1 MADRL
6 HANALRASSRQSHFG
21 GILSKGALIGMRDEC
36 SFPASMTP
44 RTRFLIVAAIALLF
58 ISGTATAVYCVI
70 SYLQGKS
77 LYARAYRETLSG
89 HYPDAIVLYT
99 AATHKILD
107 PTTRALAYGNRGWCF
122 AKLHN
127 DTQAIRDFT
136 ESIRIDSRPVYSVL
150 DRGLAYHRKGEF
162 EKALADYDT
171 AISKDPNVID
181 ALYYRGV
188 IFANRG
194 EWTKA
199 IADFTEAI
207 RCQPDNPQLF
217 VDRGMAYAALKQLDA
232 AIANFDSALSF
243 DPIDADA
250 FIQRA
255 DAYRR
260 KGDPRKGLADVTEA
274 IREMPKRPGL
284 YYARAIIYLDRG
296 AIDEGIVDCNEAL
309 RLEPD
314 YDLGYL
320 ARARAYLHKRDWEK
334 CLNDADAALKITN
347 SEWGHYLRG
356 RALTA
361 RGEFDE
367 AISEFDQALA
377 LSPVDTW
384 AIIFRAANY
393 AYRSEYT
400 RALDDLKKAVE
411 RFPGVATAHYGLAW
425 FLATCPN
432 DAYRDGAQAIAEATK
447 TCDLSDWKAWWA
459 LDALAV
465 AYAEHGEFDEA
476 IRYVNMALDLPNASP
491 QERFLV
497 EQRRTAYNYR
507 IVVRDWPPSSAG
519 HGALEEAMTAYAKR
533 NYDLAIARLNLI
545 LPPNPGA
552 SITAKW
558 FHFFDGSYTQHGFT
572 PAALSDRRDLA
583 NAFYYRALSYE
594 KKDELDNAI
603 ADFSTAL
610 SLEPDSTTCLRD
622 RGFAYY
628 QKSAYVPALEDFAD
642 VIRRNP
648 DDALAYCYRAET
660 LNAEHQRDAA
670 LEAVNTALRL
680 DSKLGEGYFTR
691 GWIYYARKEYDLAL
705 ADFEK
710 ANWIEPN
717 HWSTLEAK
725 ARTLAAKGNYQT
737 AAHEFRAVA
746 QRFRKSAEPRN
757 AWAWFLATCPEQS
770 VRNGAEAVIQAR
782 NACELSRWDNAAYLD
797 TLAAAYAE
805 NGEFDQAVKYAMR
818 ALEKLPVSDPA
829 RPRLMQHLDF
839 FRRKEAWRS
848 KPDDE

>member
-1 MADRL
+1 
-6 HANALRASSRQSHFG
+6 
-21 GILSKGALIGMRDEC
+21 
-36 SFPASMTP
+36 MTP
-44 RTRFLIVAAIALLF
+44 RTRLLIVGAIALLF
-58 ISGTATAVYCVI
+58 ISAISTVLLCAV
-70 SYLQGKS
+70 SYFQGRR
-77 LYARAYRETLSG
+77 LFDRAYTETLRKQ
-89 HYPDAIVLYT
+89 YDDAIAHYT
-99 AATHKILD
+99 QATGKRLD
-107 PTTRALAYGNRGWCF
+107 STRLALAYGNRGWCYA
-122 AKLHN
+122 AKGQN
-127 DTQAIRDFT
+127 DLAIRDYT
-136 ESIRIDSRPVYSVL
+136 ESIRLDPRPVYSVL

-171 AISKDPNVID
+171 AISKDPNVVD

-199 IADFTEAI
+199 VADFSEAI
-207 RCQPDNPQLF
+207 RCQPDTPRLF
-217 VDRGMAYAALKQLDA
+217 LDRGMAYAALKQLDA

-243 DPIDADA
+243 DPVDADA

-255 DAYRR
+255 EAYLR
-260 KGDPRKGLADVTEA
+260 KGDPGKGLADVTEA
-274 IREMPKRPGL
+274 IRQMPKRPGL

-296 AIDEGIVDCNEAL
+296 AIDEGLADCNEAL
-309 RLEPD
+309 RLDPD
-314 YDLGYL
+314 YELGYL
-320 ARARAYLHKRDWEK
+320 ARARAYLHKLDWEK
-334 CLNDADAALKITN
+334 CLNDADAALKIAS

-361 RGEFDE
+361 RGQFDE
-367 AISEFDQALA
+367 AIPEFDQALTLNPA
-377 LSPVDTW
+377 DIW
-384 AIIFRAANY
+384 AMIFRADTY

-400 RALDDLKKAVE
+400 RALDDLKRAVE
-411 RFPGVATAHYGLAW
+411 RFPDVATAHYGLAW

-447 TCDLSDWKAWWA
+447 ACDLSDWKTWWA

-476 IRYVNMALDLPNASP
+476 IRYVNMALELPNASP

-507 IVVRDWPPSSAG
+507 IAVRDWPPSRAG
-519 HGALEEAMTAYAKR
+519 HGPLEEAMTAYAKR
-533 NYDLAIARLNLI
+533 NYDRAIARLNLI

-558 FHFFDGSYTQHGFT
+558 FHFFDGSYTLHGFT

-610 SLEPDSTTCLRD
+610 SLEPDSTTCRRD

-628 QKSAYVPALEDFAD
+628 LNSAYVPALEDFAD
-642 VIRRNP
+642 VVRRNP

-660 LNAEHQRDAA
+660 LNAEHQRAAA

-691 GWIYYARKEYDLAL
+691 GRIYYARKEYDLAL

-710 ANWIEPN
+710 ANSIEPN

-725 ARTLAAKGNYQT
+725 AQTLAAKGNYQT

-746 QRFRKSAEPRN
+746 QRFRKSAEARN

-770 VRNGAEAVIQAR
+770 VRDGAEAVMQAR
-782 NACELSRWDNAAYLD
+782 NACALSRWDNPAYLD

-805 NGEFDQAVKYAMR
+805 TGEFDQAVKYAMR

-839 FRRKEAWRS
+839 FRQREAWRS
-848 KPDDE
+848 RPDDE